1 MADMGKTG
9 ERMVLQ
15 GMTFHIQLN
24 YTVWSMRRWTVIF
37 AQRFIRLKI
46 TSDHSK

>member
-24 YTVWSMRRWTVIF
+24 YTV
-37 AQRFIRLKI
+37 
-46 TSDHSK
+46 